1 MSAIQTYFQDFL
13 TNIRL
18 PDNLKKALI
27 SAHTELREQ
36 LKSDDLTKDLLVEIF
51 CENWQNP
58 VKQRITPHF
67 LTTSPSNYYEFTT
80 KE

>member
-1 MSAIQTYFQDFL
+1 MARI
-13 TNIRL
+13 
-18 PDNLKKALI
+18 DNK
-27 SAHTELREQ
+27 
-36 LKSDDLTKDLLVEIF
+36 LLFFTTSPRTPAKMIPEIKLFCEIF

>member
-1 MSAIQTYFQDFL
+1 MNAADTYAFVGVCCFFWMGL
-13 TNIRL
+13 GRWGSG
-18 PDNLKKALI
+18 KKEWN
-27 SAHTELREQ
+27 SFY
-36 LKSDDLTKDLLVEIF
+36 EIF

>member
-1 MSAIQTYFQDFL
+1 MD
-13 TNIRL
+13 R
-18 PDNLKKALI
+18 
-27 SAHTELREQ
+27 REQ
-36 LKSDDLTKDLLVEIF
+36 VQYLQEIF

>member
-1 MSAIQTYFQDFL
+1 MPTKAYYKLVRDRIPEIIEADG
-13 TNIRL
+13 
-18 PDNLKKALI
+18 KKYVG
-27 SAHTELREQ
+27 Q
-36 LKSDDLTKDLLVEIF
+36 IF
-51 CENWQNP
+51 CENWQNL